1 MSSSISGSCFFQAA
15 MLRMC
20 FGLVFVGLA
29 VAAHTAQSE
38 ESSLASD
45 LEILTIQP
53 VRLDAD
59 WLRPYRISMNIALA
73 RSMDSA
79 PIGSGLSHTP
89 RLHPV
94 ANPKEETAWPTNV
107 RWQIAHD
114 SDRIS
119 LSPLLRFES
128 AGERIEVKPRRH
140 SFQVVWRKEFY

>member
-1 MSSSISGSCFFQAA
+1 MFSSIPGSCYFQAT

-38 ESSLASD
+38 ESSLAAD

-53 VRLDAD
+53 VRPDAD
-59 WLRPYRISMNIALA
+59 WLRPYRISMSFALTH
-73 RSMDSA
+73 SMDSA
-79 PIGSGLSHTP
+79 PIGAGLSYTP

-94 ANPKEETAWPTNV
+94 ANPKKEIAWPTNA
-107 RWQIAHD
+107 RWQIARD
-114 SDRIS
+114 SGRVS
-119 LSPLLRFES
+119 LSHMLRFEL

>member
-15 MLRMC
+15 MLRMY
-20 FGLVFVGLA
+20 FGLVFVGLV
-29 VAAHTAQSE
+29 VAANTAQSE
-38 ESSLASD
+38 GSSLASD

-53 VRLDAD
+53 VRSDAD
-59 WLRPYRISMNIALA
+59 WLRPYRISMSLALTH
-73 RSMDSA
+73 SMDRA
-79 PIGSGLSHTP
+79 PIGAGLSHTP

-94 ANPKEETAWPTNV
+94 ANPKKEIAWPTNA

-114 SDRIS
+114 SGRVS

-128 AGERIEVKPRRH
+128 AGERIEVKPRHH

>member
-1 MSSSISGSCFFQAA
+1 MFNSISGSCFFQAA

-53 VRLDAD
+53 VRPDAD
-59 WLRPYRISMNIALA
+59 WLRPYRISMSFALT

-79 PIGSGLSHTP
+79 PIGARLSHTP

-94 ANPKEETAWPTNV
+94 ANPRKEIAWPTNA
-107 RWQIAHD
+107 RWQIARD
-114 SDRIS
+114 SGRVS

-128 AGERIEVKPRRH
+128 AGERIEVKPRRN
-140 SFQVVWRKEFY
+140 SFQIVWRKDFY

>member
-1 MSSSISGSCFFQAA
+1 MSSSISGSYFFQAA

-29 VAAHTAQSE
+29 VATHTAQSE

-53 VRLDAD
+53 VRPDVD
-59 WLRPYRISMNIALA
+59 WLRPYRISMSFALT

-79 PIGSGLSHTP
+79 PIGAGLSYTP

-94 ANPKEETAWPTNV
+94 ANPKKETAWPTNA
-107 RWQIAHD
+107 RWQIARD
-114 SDRIS
+114 SGRVS